1 MKLVKQYS
9 NTNLKIDNSLK
20 SLNKNIMS
28 CPNLTKIT
36 LNIGTR
42 EANINSNKILIPLL
56 ILKILSG
63 ELPKCTKAHSSIAN
77 FKLRQ
82 GKIIGCKKTLR
93 GPKMF
98 SFLETL
104 IYLVISGNFENKK
117 IKYINSKYTN
127 SITLGIK
134 DCSIFPEL
142 ENQYNLLKNIV
153 GLNITLTYSG
163 IIKTKDNM
171 FFSGLKIPFKM

>member
-1 MKLVKQYS
+1 MKLIKQYS

-98 SFLETL
+98 SFLIL
-104 IYLVISGNFENKK
+104 
-117 IKYINSKYTN
+117 
-127 SITLGIK
+127 
-134 DCSIFPEL
+134 
-142 ENQYNLLKNIV
+142 
-153 GLNITLTYSG
+153 
-163 IIKTKDNM
+163 
-171 FFSGLKIPFKM
+171 

>member
-1 MKLVKQYS
+1 
-9 NTNLKIDNSLK
+9 
-20 SLNKNIMS
+20 
-28 CPNLTKIT
+28 
-36 LNIGTR
+36 
-42 EANINSNKILIPLL
+42 
-56 ILKILSG
+56 
-63 ELPKCTKAHSSIAN
+63 
-77 FKLRQ
+77 
-82 GKIIGCKKTLR
+82 
-93 GPKMF
+93 MF

-117 IKYINSKYTN
+117 IKYINSKDTN

-142 ENQYNLLKNIV
+142 ENQYNLLKNII

-171 FFSGLKIPFKM
+171 FFSGLKIPFKIK